1 MTFHHT
7 FFVLRLTSVTKL
19 AYFEATYGGGEDK
32 MNEVKFYNV
41 KTRDFVTVPTSQ
53 VKKKKYE
60 KTTKS
65 GSMQVRY
72 AVRANVNGTNLTKFV
87 SKDMY
92 DSLSVPEE

>member
-1 MTFHHT
+1 M
-7 FFVLRLTSVTKL
+7 RLL
-19 AYFEATYGGGEDK
+19 PYFEATYEGGEHS

-53 VKKKKYE
+53 IKKKKYE

-65 GSMQVRY
+65 GSLQVRY

-87 SKDMY
+87 SKVDY

>member
-1 MTFHHT
+1 MT
-7 FFVLRLTSVTKL
+7 SEEKL
-19 AYFEATYGGGEDK
+19 AYFEATYEGGEDK
-32 MNEVKFYNV
+32 MQDVKFYNV

-53 VKKKKYE
+53 IKKKKYE

-72 AVRANVNGTNLTKFV
+72 AVRANVDGTNLTKFV